1 MAAGSGDGDRVK
13 EEVREADE
21 RGLLLP
27 VFDFEGFVAN
37 PF

>member
-1 MAAGSGDGDRVK
+1 MAAGSGDGERVK

-21 RGLLLP
+21 RALLLP